1 MARLKKNTIIFGSSG
16 DIGKK
21 IKRVLNKDS
30 ILELNS
36 KELDLSNIEEAKNY
50 KINMIPDNIIFVSA
64 TNNPKDFLKLDDNEV
79 ERVFNTNF
87 ISFIIL
93 LKKLLKKIIKAK
105 KKCKIILITSLYSRY
120 GRSKRLLYSVS
131 KHALLG
137 LTRNIAVELGAKGIT
152 INAVSPGY
160 VDTKMTR
167 KNLNSKQIKFLKSK
181 TPLKKIIQPMDI
193 ALVVK
198 ALLGDETVSITG
210 QEIIVD
216 GGISVNGSFGLW

>member
-1 MARLKKNTIIFGSSG
+1 MARLKKKTIIFGSSG

-21 IKRVLNKDS
+21 IKKVLNKD
-30 ILELNS
+30 IVLELNS

-50 KINMIPDNIIFVSA
+50 NINMIPDNIVFVSA
-64 TNNPKDFLKLDDNEV
+64 INNPKEFLKLDDNEV
-79 ERVFNTNF
+79 ESVFNTNF

-93 LKKLLKKIIKAK
+93 LKKLLKKIIKTK

-137 LTRNIAVELGAKGIT
+137 LTRNIAVELGPKGVT

-167 KNLNSKQIKFLKSK
+167 KNLNLKQIKFLKSK
-181 TPLKKIIQPMDI
+181 TPLKKIIQPIDI

-198 ALLGDETVSITG
+198 TLLSDETVSITG

-216 GGISVNGSFGLW
+216 GGISVNGSFGL

>member
-1 MARLKKNTIIFGSSG
+1 MARLKKKTIIFGSSG

-21 IKRVLNKDS
+21 IKKVLNKD
-30 ILELNS
+30 IVLELNS

-50 KINMIPDNIIFVSA
+50 NINMIPDNIVFVSA
-64 TNNPKDFLKLDDNEV
+64 INNPKEFLKLDDNEV
-79 ERVFNTNF
+79 ESVFNTNF

-93 LKKLLKKIIKAK
+93 LKKLLKKIIKTK

-137 LTRNIAVELGAKGIT
+137 LTRNIAVELGPKGIT

-167 KNLNSKQIKFLKSK
+167 KNLNLKQIKFLKSK
-181 TPLKKIIQPMDI
+181 TPLKKIIQPIDI

-198 ALLGDETVSITG
+198 TLLSDETVSITG

-216 GGISVNGSFGLW
+216 GGISVNGSFGL

>member
-21 IKRVLNKDS
+21 IKRVLNKDR

-50 KINMIPDNIIFVSA
+50 NINMIPDNIIFVSA

-105 KKCKIILITSLYSRY
+105 KKCKIIVITSLYSRY
-120 GRSKRLLYSVS
+120 GRSQRLLYSVS

-137 LTRNIAVELGAKGIT
+137 LTRNIAVELGAKGIS

-198 ALLGDETVSITG
+198 ALLSDETVSITG

-216 GGISVNGSFGLW
+216 GGISVNGSFGL